1 LAQAGFEDRH
11 QKSFNL
17 TTHYIPRS
25 TKTNAMRSISII
37 ALLAL
42 VVHAHADET
51 AANDLDESQ
60 NQELVAND
68 EEDSQNEEIGEN
80 ESMDQF
86 ADLLTD
92 KLADK
97 LFDVALIGNDEDD
110 QLDEDE
116 LGEVEDY
123 AHDGE
128 IDDDQLDEDEL
139 ASVLGLRGGAA
150 MKAMK
155 AMAAMKAMKAMK
167 AMAAMKAMKKSTA
180 MAAMKAMKVSKIAK
194 GKFKNA
200 LVFRGTKAKTSS
212 GLTKGDLIKNANGK
226 IVSKKQSAAA
236 KKRFGSTIKK
246 WTDAVK
252 AARKS
257 LGLKGFVAVKKGTPL
272 YTKAKANYR

>member
-1 LAQAGFEDRH
+1 
-11 QKSFNL
+11 
-17 TTHYIPRS
+17 
-25 TKTNAMRSISII
+25 
-37 ALLAL
+37 LLAFIA
-42 VVHAHADET
+42 HAHAEET

-60 NQELVAND
+60 NEEVVAND
-68 EEDSQNEEIGEN
+68 EDGSQNEEIEEN
-80 ESMDQF
+80 DSMDEF
-86 ADLLTD
+86 ADMLTD

-110 QLDEDE
+110 QLDEDD

-123 AHDGE
+123 AQDE
-128 IDDDQLDEDEL
+128 VDDDQLDEDEL

-167 AMAAMKAMKKSTA
+167 AMAAMKAMKKSTR
-180 MAAMKAMKVSKIAK
+180 MSKIAK

>member
-1 LAQAGFEDRH
+1 
-11 QKSFNL
+11 
-17 TTHYIPRS
+17 
-25 TKTNAMRSISII
+25 MRSVSIL
-37 ALLAL
+37 ALLAF
-42 VVHAHADET
+42 VAYARADEL
-51 AANDLDESQ
+51 AANVQD
-60 NQELVAND
+60 
-68 EEDSQNEEIGEN
+68 DSQNEDDFQN
-80 ESMDQF
+80 EELAADTQDDSQNEDDSMDQF
-86 ADLLTD
+86 VDMLTD
-92 KLADK
+92 KLADR
-97 LFDVALIGNDEDD
+97 LSDVGVEGDE
-110 QLDEDE
+110 
-116 LGEVEDY
+116 
-123 AHDGE
+123 
-128 IDDDQLDEDEL
+128 DDDQLDEEDLGELENYAVDEVDDGEL
-139 ASVLGLRGGAA
+139 DEDEVTSVLGLRGGAA

-180 MAAMKAMKVSKIAK
+180 MKAMKAMKVSKIAK

>member
-1 LAQAGFEDRH
+1 
-11 QKSFNL
+11 
-17 TTHYIPRS
+17 
-25 TKTNAMRSISII
+25 M
-37 ALLAL
+37 
-42 VVHAHADET
+42 DE
-51 AANDLDESQ
+51 
-60 NQELVAND
+60 
-68 EEDSQNEEIGEN
+68 
-80 ESMDQF
+80 F
-86 ADLLTD
+86 ADMLTD
-92 KLADK
+92 TLADK

-110 QLDEDE
+110 QLDEE
-116 LGEVEDY
+116 
-123 AHDGE
+123 
-128 IDDDQLDEDEL
+128 EL
-139 ASVLGLRGGAA
+139 ASVLGLRGGA
-150 MKAMK
+150 
-155 AMAAMKAMKAMK
+155 AMKAMK

>member
-1 LAQAGFEDRH
+1 
-11 QKSFNL
+11 
-17 TTHYIPRS
+17 
-25 TKTNAMRSISII
+25 
-37 ALLAL
+37 
-42 VVHAHADET
+42 
-51 AANDLDESQ
+51 
-60 NQELVAND
+60 
-68 EEDSQNEEIGEN
+68 
-80 ESMDQF
+80 MDK
-86 ADLLTD
+86 LTD
-92 KLADK
+92 KL
-97 LFDVALIGNDEDD
+97 FDSGLTDAPMDD

-116 LGEVEDY
+116 LGEVDDDAQDEV
-123 AHDGE
+123 
-128 IDDDQLDEDEL
+128 DDDQLDEDEL

-167 AMAAMKAMKKSTA
+167 AMAAMKAMKKSTR
-180 MAAMKAMKVSKIAK
+180 MSKIAK

-246 WTDAVK
+246 WTDTVK

>member
-1 LAQAGFEDRH
+1 MF
-11 QKSFNL
+11 
-17 TTHYIPRS
+17 
-25 TKTNAMRSISII
+25 
-37 ALLAL
+37 
-42 VVHAHADET
+42 
-51 AANDLDESQ
+51 
-60 NQELVAND
+60 
-68 EEDSQNEEIGEN
+68 
-80 ESMDQF
+80 
-86 ADLLTD
+86 TD

-110 QLDEDE
+110 QLDEDD

-123 AHDGE
+123 AQDE
-128 IDDDQLDEDEL
+128 VDDDQLDEDEL

-155 AMAAMKAMKAMK
+155 AMAAMKAMK
-167 AMAAMKAMKKSTA
+167 KSTR
-180 MAAMKAMKVSKIAK
+180 MSKIAK

-200 LVFRGTKAKTSS
+200 LVFRGTEAKTSS

-257 LGLKGFVAVKKGTPL
+257 LGLKGFVAVKK
-272 YTKAKANYR
+272 

>member
-1 LAQAGFEDRH
+1 
-11 QKSFNL
+11 
-17 TTHYIPRS
+17 
-25 TKTNAMRSISII
+25 MRSVNII
-37 ALLAL
+37 ALLAF
-42 VVHAHADET
+42 VAHAHAEDP
-51 AANDLDESQ
+51 
-60 NQELVAND
+60 VANVQD
-68 EEDSQNEEIGEN
+68 DSQNEELAAN
-80 ESMDQF
+80 VQDDSQNDDASMDQF
-86 ADLLTD
+86 ADMLMD
-92 KLADK
+92 KLADE
-97 LFDVALIGNDEDD
+97 LLDSGLVGNDDELDEDD
-110 QLDEDE
+110 QLDEE
-116 LGEVEDY
+116 QLGEVEDY
-123 AHDGE
+123 AVDE
-128 IDDDQLDEDEL
+128 ADDDELDDDEL
-139 ASVLGLRGGAA
+139 GSVLGLRGGAA

-180 MAAMKAMKVSKIAK
+180 MKAMKAMKVSKIAK